1 MKKQQTINKQQPPDL
16 RIGAVMYYAFW
27 KKLWNSESDNANWEI
42 WHDSDKKTVT
52 LHYVPEDNYS
62 DKDVK
67 IEVPYD
73 QFEDLVK
80 FMIRI
85 R

>member
-1 MKKQQTINKQQPPDL
+1 MDIEQCITLFMSQKT
-16 RIGAVMYYAFW
+16 
-27 KKLWNSESDNANWEI
+27 EI
-42 WHDSDKKTVT
+42 WHDSDKKTVV

-80 FMIRI
+80 FIIKIR
-85 R
+85 

>member
-1 MKKQQTINKQQPPDL
+1 MNWIKWKFIQLKQCFINIVL
-16 RIGAVMYYAFW
+16 YRAFW
-27 KKLWNSESDNANWEI
+27 KKLLNSESDNANWEI
-42 WHDSDKKTVT
+42 WHNSDKKTVT
-52 LHYVPEDNYS
+52 LHYVPQNDYS
-62 DKDVK
+62 EKDVK
-67 IEVPYD
+67 IEVPYE

>member
-1 MKKQQTINKQQPPDL
+1 MDK
-16 RIGAVMYYAFW
+16 W
-27 KKLWNSESDNANWEI
+27 KKLLNSESDNAYWEI
-42 WHDSDKKTVT
+42 LHDSNKKTVT
-52 LHYVPEDNYS
+52 LHYVPEDDYS

-67 IEVPYD
+67 IEVPYN

>member
-1 MKKQQTINKQQPPDL
+1 
-16 RIGAVMYYAFW
+16 MYRAFW

-52 LHYVPEDNYS
+52 LHYVPEDDYS

-67 IEVPYD
+67 IEVPYN

-80 FMIRI
+80 FIIKIR
-85 R
+85 

>member
-1 MKKQQTINKQQPPDL
+1 MDFIKWKYRELNKWIINNIIY
-16 RIGAVMYYAFW
+16 RSFW
-27 KKLWNSESDNANWEI
+27 KKLFNSESEKANWEI
-42 WHDSDKKTVT
+42 LHDSDKKTVT
-52 LHYVPEDNYS
+52 LHYVPEDDYS

-80 FMIRI
+80 FIIRI